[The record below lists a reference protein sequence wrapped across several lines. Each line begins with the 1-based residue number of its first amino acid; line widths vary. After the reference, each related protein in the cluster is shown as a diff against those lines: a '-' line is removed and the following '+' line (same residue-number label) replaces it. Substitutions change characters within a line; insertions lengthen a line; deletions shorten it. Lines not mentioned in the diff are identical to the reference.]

1 MIAIP
6 KGTRDR
12 ACALTELCE
21 LYERVNC
28 MYTITVANQKG
39 GVSKTSTV
47 MALGACL
54 ARAGY
59 RVLFCDCDPQANL
72 TTTMQD
78 GTAAYTLYDVLQNG
92 RNITDAITPA
102 KYGKIVPSDVRL
114 AELNTNTN
122 VDLRALKSAL
132 EAVKTAFDVVLI
144 DTPPAISVMT
154 LYGLFA
160 ADGVLC
166 PMLLDRYSID
176 GLDEFYQTFTEV
188 KQTRKE
194 VGVTGTFKLLG
205 FVISQYD
212 KRVKLNQKILD
223 MLTKQANDLKI
234 RIYTPI
240 RRTTAVDVWQY
251 TGDIFAGKST
261 AIQDYQQVANDLVE
275 DIKLKRR

>member
-1 MIAIP
+1 
-6 KGTRDR
+6 
-12 ACALTELCE
+12 
-21 LYERVNC
+21 

-132 EAVKTAFDVVLI
+132 EAVTTAFAVGLS
-144 DTPPAISVMT
+144 DTPPAISVMA
-154 LYGLFA
+154 L
-160 ADGVLC
+160 
-166 PMLLDRYSID
+166 
-176 GLDEFYQTFTEV
+176 
-188 KQTRKE
+188 
-194 VGVTGTFKLLG
+194 
-205 FVISQYD
+205 
-212 KRVKLNQKILD
+212 
-223 MLTKQANDLKI
+223 
-234 RIYTPI
+234 
-240 RRTTAVDVWQY
+240 
-251 TGDIFAGKST
+251 
-261 AIQDYQQVANDLVE
+261 
-275 DIKLKRR
+275 